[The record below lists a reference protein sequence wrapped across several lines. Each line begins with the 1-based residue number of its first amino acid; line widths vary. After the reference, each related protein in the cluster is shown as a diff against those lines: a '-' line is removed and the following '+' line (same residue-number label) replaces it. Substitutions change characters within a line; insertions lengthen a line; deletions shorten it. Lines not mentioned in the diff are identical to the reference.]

1 MKIAPARSLHILLKA
16 TKEFPIVLPARRA
29 ISTRRGMRKRP
40 LEPAAA
46 SSFELGAR
54 TRARERER
62 EKERERGYEEK
73 KKREL
78 EKSRRRLRLPVAE
91 LCAFLCYSDVQIN
104 SLLSLRRSRRFFWT
118 SVRPRRRRFKSE
130 SLNLEMREGGFLS
143 SDSDESSSAKYGIA
157 YATKPDNL
165 AMTTTH
171 RGFFCFRQRTNISL

>member
-62 EKERERGYEEK
+62 ERERGYEEK

-91 LCAFLCYSDVQIN
+91 LCAFLCY
-104 SLLSLRRSRRFFWT
+104 
-118 SVRPRRRRFKSE
+118 
-130 SLNLEMREGGFLS
+130 
-143 SDSDESSSAKYGIA
+143 A
-157 YATKPDNL
+157 
-165 AMTTTH
+165 
-171 RGFFCFRQRTNISL
+171 FRCTN